1 MQTCKRCLMDS
12 TVPEIKFDD
21 NGFCNLCT
29 HAIERLINESENRYQ
44 NFDKIIEYL
53 KTIKKKYQCIIGV
66 SGGADSSYVA
76 YLLKK
81 NNINPLAIHLDNG
94 WNSELATKNIEVI
107 LNKLEIDLKTYVI
120 NWKEFKEIQLA
131 FLRSS
136 ISNIEIPT
144 DHAILATLFNLA
156 SKYNLPVIHGG
167 NLSTESIMPS
177 TWMHDNKDLSIIK
190 NIVKNFSKTK
200 LKTFPQ
206 LSITK
211 FLYYIFIK
219 RIKYIGILNYF
230 PYNKNEALSKLQNL
244 GWKPYEQKHFESI
257 FTKFF
262 QGFIL
267 PNKFNIDKRKAH
279 LSSLIISKQIS
290 RENAEKELK
299 KNSFYNSTDIENDKV
314 YFCKKLDISLEEF
327 NKIINKPP
335 VSSDKY
341 SNFNKYYNFFKKQ
354 IAFIKKYATAREK
367 Y

>member
-1 MQTCKRCLMDS
+1 MQICNRCVMDS

-21 NGFCNLCT
+21 DGFCNLCT
-29 HAIERLINESENRYQ
+29 SAKERLINESENRYK
-44 NFDKIIEYL
+44 NFDEIIKYL

-120 NWKEFKEIQLA
+120 NWKEFKEIQLS

-156 SKYNLPVIHGG
+156 SKYNLPIIHGG

-177 TWMHDNKDLSIIK
+177 SWMHDNKDLSIIK
-190 NIVKNFSKTK
+190 NIVKKFSNTK
-200 LKTFPQ
+200 LKTYPQ
-206 LSITK
+206 LSITR
-211 FLYYIFIK
+211 FLFYIFIK
-219 RIKYIGILNYF
+219 KIKYIGILNYF
-230 PYNKNEALSKLQNL
+230 PYKKNEALSKLRSL
-244 GWKPYEQKHFESI
+244 GWSPYEQKHFESI

-262 QGFIL
+262 QGYIL
-267 PNKFNIDKRKAH
+267 PKKFNIDKRKAH
-279 LSSLIISKQIS
+279 LSSLIISNQIS
-290 RENAEKELK
+290 KDDAEKELK
-299 KNSFYNSTDIENDKV
+299 KNSLYDPTNIENDKI

-327 NKIINKPP
+327 NQIINQDP

-354 IAFIKKYATAREK
+354 IAYVKKYATARET